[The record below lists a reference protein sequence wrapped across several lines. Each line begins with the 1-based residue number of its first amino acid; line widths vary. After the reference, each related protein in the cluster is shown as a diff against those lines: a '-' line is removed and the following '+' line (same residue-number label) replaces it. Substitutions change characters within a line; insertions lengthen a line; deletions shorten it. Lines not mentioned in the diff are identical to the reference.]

1 VEADLGATLVPV
13 IVAAPKLWSSNN
25 LTRRLSQRD
34 GFVVVEGSLDPR
46 HLLIQCRQ
54 ITPCVL
60 IVEEEVLSR
69 FEAGEFA
76 HAVDFGRLV
85 RVLVVASGQNEDAA
99 LAFARMGCMG
109 SITDE
114 SAPGTLR
121 KAVRALFHGEMWF
134 DRVVL
139 ARLVRQLLLATSSP
153 KLTPRETDI
162 AKLIGRG
169 CSNRLIAQTLS
180 ISHETV
186 RWHVRSIHSK
196 LGIRDRRAA
205 AQYAQRYLDG

>member
-1 VEADLGATLVPV
+1 M
-13 IVAAPKLWSSNN
+13 IVAAPKLWASGGVC
-25 LTRRLSQRD
+25 RRLTQRD
-34 GFVVVEGSLDPR
+34 GFVIVEGSSDPR
-46 HLLIQCRQ
+46 RLLVQCRQ

-60 IVEEEVLSR
+60 IVEEEILSL

-85 RVLVVASGQNEDAA
+85 RVLVVVSGGSEEAA

-109 SITDE
+109 VVPED
-114 SAPGTLR
+114 SALAVLR
-121 KAVRALFHGEMWF
+121 KAVRALFKGEMWF
-134 DRVVL
+134 DPAL
-139 ARLVRQLLLATSSP
+139 MARLIRQLLLATSSP

-169 CSNRLIAQTLS
+169 CSNRMIAQTLL

-205 AQYAQRYLDG
+205 AQYAQRYLDGA